1 MKKLLFVLVFAFV
14 GGQAFSQ
21 IYIATLLDEDNVS
34 AAGCQELV
42 LVKIDPLGIQSI
54 SCIPEDAAFGG
65 LTALNQELNS
75 IISMGYKLLQILP
88 GGIVSAGTS
97 AYQGFMRANGELIEG
112 TTWYFSIPWS
122 SSGLEEVATTLK
134 SFIISPNPA
143 NTFVDISLDYSLKGE
158 SEVVFISEA
167 GYIYHKQNIQGISK
181 NEKYNIDISKIPQ
194 GKYLVTIVN
203 GKTYTTPQ
211 KLIVK

>member
-21 IYIATLLDEDNVS
+21 IYIATLLDEDNVPGS
-34 AAGCQELV
+34 IAAGCQDLV

-54 SCIPEDAAFGG
+54 SCIPEEAAFGG

-97 AYQGFMRANGELIEG
+97 AYQGFMRADGELIEG
-112 TTWYFSIPWS
+112 TTWYFSIP
-122 SSGLEEVATTLK
+122 
-134 SFIISPNPA
+134 
-143 NTFVDISLDYSLKGE
+143 
-158 SEVVFISEA
+158 
-167 GYIYHKQNIQGISK
+167 
-181 NEKYNIDISKIPQ
+181 
-194 GKYLVTIVN
+194 
-203 GKTYTTPQ
+203 
-211 KLIVK
+211 

>member
-112 TTWYFSIPWS
+112 TTWYFSIP
-122 SSGLEEVATTLK
+122 
-134 SFIISPNPA
+134 
-143 NTFVDISLDYSLKGE
+143 
-158 SEVVFISEA
+158 
-167 GYIYHKQNIQGISK
+167 
-181 NEKYNIDISKIPQ
+181 
-194 GKYLVTIVN
+194 
-203 GKTYTTPQ
+203 
-211 KLIVK
+211 